1 MDNRLHIQKEKRKK
15 GRCMNLRFEYYKKY
29 TLIIVC
35 LLFPLFSVYAA
46 DSIIVYRLGDKSEPI
61 WGMFKKSFDSKGYNM
76 SIYEGAD
83 NIDIHLEH
91 VNRINKTNASL
102 MLALDLSI
110 KEKED
115 IFIAYTNTKKG
126 KGRFL
131 TIEEIHGQ
139 HIDKSIALA
148 KDIAT
153 SFNKNVK
160 EISVF
165 PLLGV
170 DMPGVFIRIACT
182 KELAGETLNK
192 LHEGI
197 QKYIKRGQ

>member
-1 MDNRLHIQKEKRKK
+1 
-15 GRCMNLRFEYYKKY
+15 MNLLFKY
-29 TLIIVC
+29 SKMYIFIIIC
-35 LLFPLFSVYAA
+35 LFFPLIGVHAA
-46 DSIIVYRLGDKSEPI
+46 DSIIVYRMSDKSEPI
-61 WGMFKKSFDSKGYNM
+61 WSIFKKSFDSKGYNM
-76 SIYEGAD
+76 SIYDRTD
-83 NIDIHLEH
+83 NIDIHIEH
-91 VNRINKTNASL
+91 ANRINKTSAL
-102 MLALDLSI
+102 LILALDLSI
-110 KEKED
+110 QDKEEV
-115 IFIAYTNTKKG
+115 FIAYTNAKKG

>member
-1 MDNRLHIQKEKRKK
+1 
-15 GRCMNLRFEYYKKY
+15 
-29 TLIIVC
+29 
-35 LLFPLFSVYAA
+35 
-46 DSIIVYRLGDKSEPI
+46 
-61 WGMFKKSFDSKGYNM
+61 
-76 SIYEGAD
+76 
-83 NIDIHLEH
+83 
-91 VNRINKTNASL
+91 

-131 TIEEIHGQ
+131 AIEEIQGQ
-139 HIDKSIALA
+139 HIDKSISLA
-148 KDIAT
+148 KDIAA

-160 EISVF
+160 EISLF

-182 KELAGETLNK
+182 KELAGEAFNK